1 MNARAFELVD
11 ALLAILTTLPG
22 ASALH
27 VDASERWAFVAITAE
42 SDEAVRALGTKL
54 GLGAPAVRG
63 TARLWW
69 CYATAERHHGALHIE
84 VTVLGPRHRTP
95 PPPDAAPRAR

>member
-22 ASALH
+22 ASALN
-27 VDASERWAFVAITAE
+27 VDASEIWAFVVITAE
-42 SDEAVRALGTKL
+42 SDEAVRALGTAL

-69 CYATAERHHGALHIE
+69 RYAAAERRHGALHVE
-84 VTVLGPRHRTP
+84 VKVLGPRHRNP
-95 PPPDAAPRAR
+95 PPPDDAPRSP